1 MTFGDILLNILLIP
15 VLAIAGI
22 LVLALMVIIAE
33 WLSSKWDFNSA
44 MILYKWGVSWSRR
57 YMRSIPANTLV

>member
-22 LVLALMVIIAE
+22 LVLALIVIIAE
-33 WLSSKWDFNSA
+33 LLSSKWVLIVLGS
-44 MILYKWGVSWSRR
+44 
-57 YMRSIPANTLV
+57 SINGAFHDLDDIWDLSQLIR

>member
-15 VLAIAGI
+15 VLALAGI
-22 LVLALMVIIAE
+22 AAVALIVALAE
-33 WLSSKWDFNSA
+33 RLSSKWDFNSA
-44 MILYKWGVSWSRR
+44 TILYKWGVSWSRR

>member
-22 LVLALMVIIAE
+22 LALALMVIIAE
-33 WLSSKWDFNSA
+33 WLSSK
-44 MILYKWGVSWSRR
+44 
-57 YMRSIPANTLV
+57 

>member
-22 LVLALMVIIAE
+22 LVLALIVIIAE
-33 WLSSKWDFNSA
+33 LLSSK
-44 MILYKWGVSWSRR
+44 
-57 YMRSIPANTLV
+57 

>member
-22 LVLALMVIIAE
+22 LVLALIVIIAE
-33 WLSSKWDFNSA
+33 LLSSKWVLIVLGS
-44 MILYKWGVSWSRR
+44 
-57 YMRSIPANTLV
+57 SINGAFRDLDDIWDLSQLIR

>member
-33 WLSSKWDFNSA
+33 WLSSK
-44 MILYKWGVSWSRR
+44 
-57 YMRSIPANTLV
+57 